1 MWIIV
6 EKGFQDI
13 KPEFEIGKE
22 NQSYVGKHNVEGEQI
37 IENQANQ
44 QDQMKSKFLDLKNID
59 NKRLEISNQAKI
71 ISKIQK
77 KSSLFTQGPAELN
90 ALINDV
96 ELKRVIHDNPWEINV
111 KQALDNFR
119 KRIYDNSEIKFRIG
133 GRLIYSASKIVHAKS
148 NLVIKESNE
157 AQEDLIINEL
167 EGEEFDE
174 LDDYGDSEYAESDD
188 ENSELNSNNIAGIL
202 SAISLQKNQSS
213 NFNHPNSE
221 TIAAYEANRDK
232 ELASSFSTYPFYYE
246 DRHGLRYIA
255 SPVRKIYRKI
265 NIDDLGKA
273 LIKTLNYQ
281 IKSSNRKISN
291 RTLISSILPDNILKK
306 AEEERALV
314 EFHIKN
320 MLKRIN
326 AIFKENSQPVSFLS
340 LIINPDAEGIV
351 RTLLYLLQL
360 VNRKQAE
367 LWQIIDEDSIKENI
381 EESTGIDIFIT
392 PIKQC

>member
-6 EKGFQDI
+6 EKEFLEI
-13 KPEFEIGKE
+13 KPNFNLDDK
-22 NQSYVGKHNVEGEQI
+22 NQNFDGQHNV
-37 IENQANQ
+37 NV
-44 QDQMKSKFLDLKNID
+44 KKNIEIQVNQITSEFSD
-59 NKRLEISNQAKI
+59 NNIIAKKRLEISNQAKL
-71 ISKIQK
+71 ISKIQTQQ
-77 KSSLFTQGPAELN
+77 STFTHGPAELN

-111 KQALDNFR
+111 EKALENFR

-174 LDDYGDSEYAESDD
+174 FDDDGNSDYPENED
-188 ENSELNSNNIAGIL
+188 ENNELNSNNIAGIL
-202 SAISLQKNQSS
+202 SAISYQKNKSS
-213 NFNHPNSE
+213 NIDVPNSE
-221 TIAAYEANRDK
+221 TIAAYKTNRDR
-232 ELASSFSTYPFYYE
+232 ELSSSFSTYPFYYE
-246 DRHGLRYIA
+246 DRKGLRYIA
-255 SPVRKIYRKI
+255 SPVRKIYRRI
-265 NIDDLGKA
+265 NLDDLGKA

-291 RTLISSILPDNILKK
+291 KNLVSSILPDNILKK

-314 EFHIKN
+314 ELHIKN

-326 AIFKENSQPVSFLS
+326 SIFIEDNQPVSFLS
-340 LIINPDAEGIV
+340 LIISPDAEGIV

-360 VNRKQAE
+360 VNRKKAE
-367 LWQIIDEDSIKENI
+367 LWQIIDDDSINENNQ
-381 EESTGIDIFIT
+381 ESTGIDIFIT

>member
-6 EKGFQDI
+6 EKGFQEI
-13 KPEFEIGKE
+13 KPNF
-22 NQSYVGKHNVEGEQI
+22 NVNDGNISFIRKIEGNEEKT
-37 IENQANQ
+37 IENQVNQ
-44 QDQMKSKFLDLKNID
+44 ENEIKSEFLDLKD
-59 NKRLEISNQAKI
+59 FDTKRLEIRNQAKSI
-71 ISKIQK
+71 GKIQK
-77 KSSLFTQGPAELN
+77 KSALFTQVPTELN

-111 KQALDNFR
+111 EKALENFR

-157 AQEDLIINEL
+157 AQEDLNINEL

-174 LDDYGDSEYAESDD
+174 FD
-188 ENSELNSNNIAGIL
+188 ENDDSDYIEGDGENTELNSNNIAGIL
-202 SAISLQKNQSS
+202 SVFSHNEDRSS
-213 NFNHPNSE
+213 NPNLPDTE
-221 TIAAYEANRDK
+221 TIATYKAKRDK
-232 ELASSFSTYPFYYE
+232 ELASSFSTYPFYNE
-246 DRHGLRYIA
+246 DRHGLRFIA
-255 SPVRKIYRKI
+255 PPVRKIYRRI
-265 NIDDLGKA
+265 NLDDLGKA

-281 IKSSNRKISN
+281 IKSSNKKISRKN
-291 RTLISSILPDNILKK
+291 LASSILPPNILKK
-306 AEEERALV
+306 AEEDRALV
-314 EFHIKN
+314 ELHIKN
-320 MLKRIN
+320 MLMKIN
-326 AIFKENSQPVSFLS
+326 TNFSENNQPVSFLS
-340 LIINPDAEGIV
+340 LIITPDAEGIV

-367 LWQIIDEDSIKENI
+367 LWQIIDDDSIKENV

>member
-1 MWIIV
+1 MGIIV
-6 EKGFQDI
+6 EKGFQEI
-13 KPEFEIGKE
+13 KPEFDVGNKKHSFIGE
-22 NQSYVGKHNVEGEQI
+22 NEADVEKT
-37 IENQANQ
+37 IENQT
-44 QDQMKSKFLDLKNID
+44 KSGHIDLKNIHK
-59 NKRLEISNQAKI
+59 KRHEISNQAKI
-71 ISKIQK
+71 IGRIQK
-77 KSSLFTQGPAELN
+77 KGALFTHGPAELN

-96 ELKRVIHDNPWEINV
+96 ELKRIIHDNPWEINI
-111 KQALDNFR
+111 KNALDNFR
-119 KRIYDNSEIKFRIG
+119 KRIYKNSEIKFRIG

-174 LDDYGDSEYAESDD
+174 LDEYNDSDYNESDD
-188 ENSELNSNNIAGIL
+188 EINELDSNNIAGIL
-202 SAISLQKNQSS
+202 SAISHQKNISS
-213 NFNHPNSE
+213 NFDPSNSE
-221 TIAAYEANRDK
+221 TIAEYKANRDK

-255 SPVRKIYRKI
+255 SPVRKIYRRI
-265 NIDDLGKA
+265 NLDDLGKA

-281 IKSSNRKISN
+281 IKSSNGKIYKKN
-291 RTLISSILPDNILKK
+291 LASSILSANILKK

-314 EFHIKN
+314 ELHIKN
-320 MLKRIN
+320 MLKKIN
-326 AIFKENSQPVSFLS
+326 TIFKENFQPVSFLS
-340 LIINPDAEGIV
+340 LIITPDAEGIV

-360 VNRKQAE
+360 VNRKKAE
-367 LWQIIDEDSIKENI
+367 LWQIIDDDSIKENI

>member
-13 KPEFEIGKE
+13 KPDFDLGKK
-22 NQSYVGKHNVEGEQI
+22 NQSYVGKHEVEGKNS

-71 ISKIQK
+71 
-77 KSSLFTQGPAELN
+77 TQGPAELN

-174 LDDYGDSEYAESDD
+174 LDD
-188 ENSELNSNNIAGIL
+188 
-202 SAISLQKNQSS
+202 
-213 NFNHPNSE
+213 
-221 TIAAYEANRDK
+221 
-232 ELASSFSTYPFYYE
+232 
-246 DRHGLRYIA
+246 
-255 SPVRKIYRKI
+255 
-265 NIDDLGKA
+265 
-273 LIKTLNYQ
+273 
-281 IKSSNRKISN
+281 
-291 RTLISSILPDNILKK
+291 
-306 AEEERALV
+306 
-314 EFHIKN
+314 
-320 MLKRIN
+320 KR
-326 AIFKENSQPVSFLS
+326 
-340 LIINPDAEGIV
+340 
-351 RTLLYLLQL
+351 
-360 VNRKQAE
+360 
-367 LWQIIDEDSIKENI
+367 
-381 EESTGIDIFIT
+381 
-392 PIKQC
+392 

>member
-6 EKGFQDI
+6 EKEFQEI
-13 KPEFEIGKE
+13 KPEFDVGNKKHSFIGE
-22 NQSYVGKHNVEGEQI
+22 NEAVGEKL
-37 IENQANQ
+37 IENKT
-44 QDQMKSKFLDLKNID
+44 KSEHIDLKNIHK
-59 NKRLEISNQAKI
+59 KRHEISNQAKI
-71 ISKIQK
+71 IGRIQK
-77 KSSLFTQGPAELN
+77 KGALFTHGPAELN

-111 KQALDNFR
+111 KNALDNFR
-119 KRIYDNSEIKFRIG
+119 KRIYKNSEIKFRIG

-157 AQEDLIINEL
+157 AQEDLNINEL

-174 LDDYGDSEYAESDD
+174 LDGYDDSDYNESDD
-188 ENSELNSNNIAGIL
+188 EINELDSNNIAGIL
-202 SAISLQKNQSS
+202 SAISHQKNKSS
-213 NFNHPNSE
+213 SFDLSNSE

-255 SPVRKIYRKI
+255 SPVRKIYRRI
-265 NIDDLGKA
+265 NLDDLGKA

-281 IKSSNRKISN
+281 IKSSNGKIYKKN
-291 RTLISSILPDNILKK
+291 LASSILSANILKK

-314 EFHIKN
+314 ELHIKN

-326 AIFKENSQPVSFLS
+326 TFFEENFQPVSFLS
-340 LIINPDAEGIV
+340 LIITPDAEGIV

-360 VNRKQAE
+360 VNRKKAE
-367 LWQIIDEDSIKENI
+367 LWQIIDDDSIKENI